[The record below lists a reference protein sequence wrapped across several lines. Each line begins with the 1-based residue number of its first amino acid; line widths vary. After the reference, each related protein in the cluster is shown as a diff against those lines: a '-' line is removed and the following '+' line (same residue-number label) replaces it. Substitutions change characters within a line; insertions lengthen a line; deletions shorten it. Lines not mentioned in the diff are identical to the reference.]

1 MEAVER
7 GFAVLVVFIAGW
19 ALGGFFQQRQRA
31 RVWVRPTRTIVL
43 TLVIVAVLAAAELVG
58 APRLPTVSAT
68 IVLAIMCVVGLFSFA
83 HARASTRAKLMKEG
97 IADDADVG
105 NYRSL

>member
-43 TLVIVAVLAAAELVG
+43 TLVIVAVLA
-58 APRLPTVSAT
+58 
-68 IVLAIMCVVGLFSFA
+68 VLS
-83 HARASTRAKLMKEG
+83 
-97 IADDADVG
+97 
-105 NYRSL
+105 